1 MTFADGWVCQS
12 CWKPNRA
19 RDARCYRCRTERGA
33 DKATIEARQRAL
45 EVDAARDAARRER
58 VPDVVTVLPAAV
70 FAWYGRLVIVGGVLC
85 LLLTP
90 LVLGNPDLP
99 ENGLILWLGF
109 ALGVLAAG
117 VAMRWASGAMRTGN
131 PWAFALALAVSV
143 VLAAGT
149 LYLMNA
155 LPSGTGNP
163 TWMRY
168 ITLGVF
174 GMSAILAMVG
184 LLFSLAADRSDE
196 APDGT

>member
-19 RDARCYRCRTERGA
+19 RDARCYRCKTERGA

-70 FAWYGRLVIVGGVLC
+70 FAWYGRLVIVGGVLS

-109 ALGVLAAG
+109 VLGVLAAG

-143 VLAAGT
+143 LLAAGT
-149 LYLMNA
+149 LYLMNE
-155 LPSGTGNP
+155 LPSGVGNP

-184 LLFSLAADRSDE
+184 LLFSLTADRSDMP
-196 APDGT
+196 PDGT

>member
-19 RDARCYRCRTERGA
+19 RDARCYRCKTERGA
-33 DKATIEARQRAL
+33 DKATIEARHRSL
-45 EVDAARDAARRER
+45 EVHAARDAARRER
-58 VPDVVTVLPAAV
+58 VPDVVTVLPATV
-70 FAWYGRLVIVGGVLC
+70 FAWYGRLVIVGGVLF

-90 LVLGNPDLP
+90 LILGNPDLP
-99 ENGLILWLGF
+99 GSALILWLGF
-109 ALGVLAAG
+109 ALGALVAG

-143 VLAAGT
+143 LLAAGT

-155 LPSGTGNP
+155 LPSGVGNP

-184 LLFSLAADRSDE
+184 LLFSLSGDRAE
-196 APDGT
+196 KAPDGS

>member
-184 LLFSLAADRSDE
+184 LLFSLTADRSDE